1 MNAVRK
7 YIESMFI
14 GLPDEPEVQALK
26 ENVIQKSMERYEK
39 LLLEGLPPQD
49 ALAQLII
56 ELEAEEKEILAS
68 YHKEQEQNNLAEES
82 MTLNEAHEF
91 IALNKKESRRIGL
104 AILYILISVG
114 LIPTFG
120 VFNLAELA
128 VLIMFIV
135 IALSVSMMIMAGM
148 RLGDQFENDL
158 YTETVLSDEDYLV
171 LQQEFRTFKSKESY
185 RIALGV
191 ALCILSVVPLL
202 TFSFIGNENLVEGIG
217 VLILLTLVG
226 LGVYQFIQY
235 GMTYGV
241 YERLLN
247 LGEYSEEN
255 LAYER
260 KLEPVSGIYWMI
272 VILIYL
278 GWSFITM
285 DWHITWI
292 IWPLA
297 GILWSITALVAKAVA
312 GE

>member
-7 YIESMFI
+7 YVESMFI
-14 GLPDEPEVQALK
+14 GLPNEPEAQALK
-26 ENVIQKSMERYEK
+26 ESVIQKSMERYEE
-39 LLLEGLPPQD
+39 LLLNGLPPQE

-56 ELEAEEKEILAS
+56 ELEAEEEEILAP
-68 YHKEQEQNNLAEES
+68 YHREQEQYNLTEEW
-82 MTLNEAHEF
+82 MTLDEAQTF
-91 IALNKKESRRIGL
+91 IARNRKESRRIGL
-104 AILYILISVG
+104 AVLFILLSVG
-114 LIPTFG
+114 LIPTFAL
-120 VFNLAELA
+120 FNLAELA
-128 VLIMFIV
+128 VALMLVV
-135 IALSVSMMIMAGM
+135 IAFSVSMMIMAGM
-148 RLGDQFENDL
+148 RVGDQFENDI
-158 YTETVLSDEDYLV
+158 YIETVLSDEDYFI

-202 TFSFIGNENLVEGIG
+202 TFSFLGNESFVEGIG

-235 GMTYGV
+235 GMTYNV

-247 LGEYSEEN
+247 LGEYSREN
-255 LAYER
+255 LANEKR
-260 KLEPVSGIYWMI
+260 LEPVSGIYWM
-272 VILIYL
+272 VVTFIYL

-297 GILWSITALVAKAVA
+297 GVLWGLIALIVKAVA